1 MTRTSSKTTVTPRD
15 FAAHFYLMGC
25 VDFDDC
31 QSLQRRLAYDALT
44 RGDGRIAVLVCEHPP
59 LVTIGRAGSC
69 EQVRL
74 AGTELSQRQLTVR
87 YMSRGGGAI
96 LHGPGQ
102 LAVYPIVPL
111 EWHGWTVGEC
121 LRKLQSALHSTLSD
135 LKIRPRAKQ
144 GSYSLWGRSGLLA
157 AIGLSVK
164 HGVTLQGAFINVN
177 PDMRD
182 QLRIAVANGQ
192 TMTSILSER
201 PAPVRMTAVRAA
213 LVTHLATA
221 LGCERHHLHTGHPHL
236 PDLPLSD
243 AREQAA

>member
-1 MTRTSSKTTVTPRD
+1 
-15 FAAHFYLMGC
+15 MGC
-25 VDFDDC
+25 VDFGDC

-44 RGDGRIAVLVCEHPP
+44 RGDGRIAVLICEHPP
-59 LVTIGRAGSC
+59 LVTIGRAGSRG
-69 EQVRL
+69 QVRL
-74 AGTELSQRQLTVR
+74 AGTELSQRQLEVR

-111 EWHGWTVGEC
+111 DWHGWTVGEY
-121 LRKLQSALHSTLSD
+121 LRRLQQALRSTLSD
-135 LKIRPRAKQ
+135 LKIKPHANP
-144 GSYSLWGRSGLLA
+144 GSHSLWGRTGQLA
-157 AIGLSVK
+157 AIGVSVK

-177 PDMRD
+177 PEMRN
-182 QLRIAVANGQ
+182 QLRIEVAPGQ
-192 TMTSILSER
+192 TMSSILSER

-243 AREQAA
+243 AREHAA